1 MYESQIKFRYLAG
14 TSAGGRTTL
23 GEMQR
28 YPEDYNWYFVNG
40 RVLLGH
46 FIYWIKVG
54 LYSLW
59 IMKITLFPN

>member
-28 YPEDYNWYFVNG
+28 YPEDYN
-40 RVLLGH
+40 
-46 FIYWIKVG
+46 
-54 LYSLW
+54 
-59 IMKITLFPN
+59 